1 MRISTAQIFDSG
13 TRGIGRNQSDLYR
26 LQNQMSSGRKML
38 TPADDPV
45 VSSQALILTQSKEVS
60 AQFLRNQDTAK
71 GQLGVVDAQ
80 LTALDDLMQ
89 SVRDK
94 VVQAGNTTL
103 SNADRGFIVK
113 DLEASFSQLMG
124 IANAQDGT
132 GSYLFSGYQGSVKP
146 FSVSDTGADY
156 AGDDGQRLVQ
166 VDASRQMASSIPGS
180 ELFEKVR
187 NGNGTFVTSNG
198 GSVLGG
204 INRGSGIIDKGNV
217 NNQVLWNQ
225 AINSPGFSDVSI
237 RFFVDAGVTSYRL
250 YDEAGTE
257 ISTTAT
263 TPAPGIP
270 FPPPN
275 GVIAI
280 NKTTTTPLPAQDFGV
295 SVVVQ
300 GAPADGDR
308 FVISPS
314 TDQSIFTTLRNTINT
329 ISQEIST
336 SAGTTSTEFTNN
348 LSANLVNIDQA
359 MGSVLS
365 VRTTVGSR
373 LNEIESLSDSSAD
386 LQLQYAASLS
396 SLQDL
401 DYAKAISEMAQK
413 QLQLEAAQLSFK
425 QISQLSLFS
434 IL

>member
-45 VSSQALILTQSKEVS
+45 ASSQALILTQSKEVS

-89 SVRDK
+89 NVRDK

-103 SNADRGFIVK
+103 SNADRGVIVK

-124 IANAQDGT
+124 LANAQDGT

-146 FSVSDTGADY
+146 FSVSDTGANY

-166 VDASRQMASSIPGS
+166 VDASRQMAGNISGN
-180 ELFEKVR
+180 ELFEKIR

-204 INRGSGIIDKGNV
+204 INRGTAIIDKGNV
-217 NNQVLWNQ
+217 NNQALWNQ

-263 TPAPGIP
+263 TPSPGLP

-280 NKTTTTPLPAQDFGV
+280 NKTTTTPLPAQDFGI

-300 GAPADGDR
+300 GAP
-308 FVISPS
+308 VSY
-314 TDQSIFTTLRNTINT
+314 THLTLP
-329 ISQEIST
+329 T
-336 SAGTTSTEFTNN
+336 SD
-348 LSANLVNIDQA
+348 LV
-359 MGSVLS
+359 
-365 VRTTVGSR
+365 
-373 LNEIESLSDSSAD
+373 
-386 LQLQYAASLS
+386 
-396 SLQDL
+396 
-401 DYAKAISEMAQK
+401 
-413 QLQLEAAQLSFK
+413 
-425 QISQLSLFS
+425 
-434 IL
+434 